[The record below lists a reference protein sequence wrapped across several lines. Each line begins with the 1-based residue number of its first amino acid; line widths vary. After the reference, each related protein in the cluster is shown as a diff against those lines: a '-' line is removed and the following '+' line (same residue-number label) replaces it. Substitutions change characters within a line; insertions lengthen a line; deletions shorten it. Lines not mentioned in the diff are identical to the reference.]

1 MWYVI
6 KSVMKPK
13 YWWTMLGLLF
23 ILIGQATCEIL
34 LPLSLTQLTQQAY
47 YSLIDSFHNAAINNV
62 LYVALFQVALC
73 IGFIICG
80 ISSGIISSYLGSQI
94 CGDMR
99 LKLYR
104 KIQDLSF
111 ADLDNLKTSS
121 LITRLTTD
129 IEAIQNALFMVFRVG
144 LRSMFLFLGG
154 LVATVILAHDPSL
167 TILPLQKPSVLNQP
181 TKTTDLWFLVP
192 IILLAISAIMFG
204 LLLSILIRS
213 SRQYKIT
220 KYAIDDTNSV
230 MRENILG
237 VRVVKSFN
245 LQENQVERFK
255 NVNEKL
261 RKTSEKS
268 FIISMWMYP
277 IINMSMS
284 WAVILT
290 IYVGVSSKAIDVAN
304 IGSIMSVTTLILFGM
319 VLMINVIL
327 QYGIA
332 LGSCNRVREVL
343 DKQPT
348 IIFKEN
354 GLQIDKPV
362 IKFENV
368 NFKYNETGEYV
379 LKDINLTINEDE
391 TIGIIGATGSG
402 KSTFVSLITRM
413 YDIKEGKLSISN
425 IDIKDIDKHSLRNQ
439 ISLSPQRVTLFSGT
453 IASNLKYG
461 KNDATLEEMQEAAK
475 GAEAY
480 EFIMQK
486 PGEFNATVEQR
497 GRNFSGGQQQRLSI
511 ARALI
516 KKPKI
521 LILDSSTSAL
531 DMITE
536 KKVNEYIKETNKG
549 RTTIVISQ
557 RISGVRSADR
567 ILVFEKGKIAGVGS
581 HIELL
586 RNNPIYRE
594 IALSQLGKEGV
605 ESELGQR

>member
-1 MWYVI
+1 
-6 KSVMKPK
+6 
-13 YWWTMLGLLF
+13 
-23 ILIGQATCEIL
+23 
-34 LPLSLTQLTQQAY
+34 
-47 YSLIDSFHNAAINNV
+47 
-62 LYVALFQVALC
+62 
-73 IGFIICG
+73 
-80 ISSGIISSYLGSQI
+80 
-94 CGDMR
+94 
-99 LKLYR
+99 
-104 KIQDLSF
+104 
-111 ADLDNLKTSS
+111 
-121 LITRLTTD
+121 
-129 IEAIQNALFMVFRVG
+129 
-144 LRSMFLFLGG
+144 
-154 LVATVILAHDPSL
+154 
-167 TILPLQKPSVLNQP
+167 
-181 TKTTDLWFLVP
+181 
-192 IILLAISAIMFG
+192 
-204 LLLSILIRS
+204 
-213 SRQYKIT
+213 
-220 KYAIDDTNSV
+220 
-230 MRENILG
+230 
-237 VRVVKSFN
+237 
-245 LQENQVERFK
+245 
-255 NVNEKL
+255 
-261 RKTSEKS
+261 
-268 FIISMWMYP
+268 MYP

-343 DKQPT
+343 DKQPS

-413 YDIKEGKLSISN
+413 YDVKEGKLSISN

-461 KNDATLEEMQEAAK
+461 KNDATLEEMKEAAK

>member
-23 ILIGQATCEIL
+23 ILVGQAACEIL

-47 YSLIDSFHNAAINNV
+47 YSLIDSFHNTAMNNV

-73 IGFIICG
+73 VGFIICG
-80 ISSGIISSYLGSQI
+80 VSSGIISSYLGSQI

-167 TILPLQKPSVLNQP
+167 TILPLQKPEINLP

-304 IGSIMSVTTLILFGM
+304 IGSIMAVTTLILFGM

-343 DKQPT
+343 DKQPS

-413 YDIKEGKLSISN
+413 YDVKEGKLSISN

-461 KNDATLEEMQEAAK
+461 KNDATLEEMKEAAK